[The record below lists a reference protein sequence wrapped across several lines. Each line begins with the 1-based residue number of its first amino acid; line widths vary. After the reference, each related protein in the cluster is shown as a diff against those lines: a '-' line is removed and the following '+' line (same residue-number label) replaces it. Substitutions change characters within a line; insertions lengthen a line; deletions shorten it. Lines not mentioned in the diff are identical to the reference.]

1 MTSRTIFCLN
11 CGSSSRKIALYQVD
25 KGSEKLLAEGAV
37 ERIPPEK
44 FAAAL
49 EGLDLLV
56 FTGGIGERSAVVRG
70 AIGGGLAHLG
80 VNLDIN
86 RNTASADTVSTEG
99 SRCLVRVI
107 RPNEDLMVARHTYE
121 VLFA

>member
-56 FTGGIGERSAVVRG
+56 FTGIGERSAVVRE
-70 AIGGGLAHLG
+70 AIGRGLAHLG